1 MFVLF
6 QNKLQED
13 FDTVQQM
20 LEEKEREIDTLTREL
35 SERMPGEDHSEE
47 LVGGSQRDRE
57 RDSERE
63 MDRER
68 ERERETDR
76 QERERQRP
84 TQMPLE
90 NQ

>member
-1 MFVLF
+1 MFVSF

-57 RDSERE
+57 RERKESE
-63 MDRER
+63 RER
-68 ERERETDR
+68 ERERET
-76 QERERQRP
+76 E
-84 TQMPLE
+84 T
-90 NQ
+90 NTNAS